1 MKYDKLVRDKIPEI
15 IRAKGATLVS
25 HVADAEEYRL
35 KLREKLQEE
44 VAEFLA
50 DSSAEEIA
58 DIQEVL
64 FALADDLGISHDE
77 LERIRLKKAEER
89 GAFKERIILEETRE
103 S

>member
-1 MKYDKLVRDKIPEI
+1 MKYDKLVRDHIPEI
-15 IRAKGATLVS
+15 IRAKGTTPIS
-25 HVADAEEYRL
+25 HVADTEEYRL
-35 KLREKLQEE
+35 KLREKLLEE

-50 DSSAEEIA
+50 DPSAEEIA

-64 FALADDLGISHDE
+64 FALADDLEISHDE

-89 GAFKERIILEETRE
+89 GTFKGRIILEETQE